1 MVAALPSFYQVLPS
15 CTEFYRVL
23 PGFTEFF
30 FLSVAKTGATLVFRF
45 ELPDSDL
52 VLPSFTEF
60 YFLCAPIGTTSNA
73 LGSSQFYAVFFSFF
87 GAIF

>member
-1 MVAALPSFYQVLPS
+1 MVAALPSFYQVF
-15 CTEFYRVL
+15 TELYRVL
-23 PGFTEFF
+23 PSFTGFYRVF

-73 LGSSQFYAVFFSFF
+73 LGSSQFSAVFFSFF